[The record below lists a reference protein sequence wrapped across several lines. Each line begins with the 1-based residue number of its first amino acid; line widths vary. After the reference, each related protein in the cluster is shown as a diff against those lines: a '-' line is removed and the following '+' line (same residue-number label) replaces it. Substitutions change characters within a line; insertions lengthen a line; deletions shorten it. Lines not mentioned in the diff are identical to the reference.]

1 MLKSAH
7 SHSETCRWRRRK
19 EARPGEIM
27 DAALELFA
35 ERGYA
40 ATRLNEVAARAGV
53 SKGTLYLYFDS
64 KEALFQ
70 AVIREMMVP
79 LMDSAEKQAG
89 DFTGDTAELLKDMH
103 SFWVNG
109 IMNSRLSA
117 VPKLIVS
124 EAGNFPELARYY
136 NEQIIQRGTRL
147 AMRILERGIQRGEF
161 HECDVRHV
169 SHVMIAP
176 LVFCAI
182 WQHSLAQIDPDA
194 FEVEPYFAAHL
205 DILLH
210 GLKAATADTVEQN
223 ANPGRQR

>member
-1 MLKSAH
+1 MLKSVH
-7 SHSETCRWRRRK
+7 NHSETCRWRRRK

-40 ATRLNEVAARAGV
+40 ATRLTEVAARAGI

-79 LMDSAEKQAG
+79 LMESAERQAG
-89 DFTGDTAELLKDMH
+89 DFTGDTTDLLRDMS
-103 SFWVNG
+103 SFWVDC

-136 NEQIIQRGTRL
+136 NDQIIRRGTRL
-147 AMRILERGIQRGEF
+147 AMRILERGIERGEF
-161 HECDVRHV
+161 NDCDVRHV
-169 SHVMIAP
+169 AHVIIAP
-176 LVFCAI
+176 MVFCAI

-194 FEVEPYFAAHL
+194 FEIEPYFAAHL
-205 DILLH
+205 DVVLH
-210 GLKAATADTVEQN
+210 GLKGPTTDSAEDKTSSN
-223 ANPGRQR
+223 RQ